1 MLGFVLLSLSLSLY
15 NRRKLFLFFSF
26 NTIIYDERLIGE
38 FFLLLLLLFSFLF
51 LVLIITTVEERK
63 GEGKT
68 IKFYIW
74 AMSRI
79 ETLFGWTFSLSRS
92 VLLYSLALFS
102 FLSSG
107 QLMPSRGKN
116 RKKKKKKYGEI
127 SSITAPIAFFLS
139 AQNMQTKKK
148 KCAFAS

>member
-1 MLGFVLLSLSLSLY
+1 MKRGIKIMLGFVLLSLSLSLY

-38 FFLLLLLLFSFLF
+38 FFLLLLFFSFLF

-79 ETLFGWTFSLSRS
+79 ETLFG
-92 VLLYSLALFS
+92 
-102 FLSSG
+102 
-107 QLMPSRGKN
+107 
-116 RKKKKKKYGEI
+116 
-127 SSITAPIAFFLS
+127 
-139 AQNMQTKKK
+139 
-148 KCAFAS
+148 